1 MLRMSRTRQQQIAST
16 LAMERQIGLV
26 LPGGGARGAY
36 QVGVL
41 KALAELLPRRS
52 PNPFAVLSG
61 TSAGAISAA
70 VLATRARVF
79 RVAVND
85 LERVWANFR
94 SEQVFHCDSATML
107 KSSLRWIAALIFGGL
122 GGQNP
127 RALLDNEPLGELLRE
142 RLNFNAIQEAIDQG
156 YLEALAITA
165 AGYDSARS
173 VSFFQASPAH
183 QSWDRVRRK
192 GRPTTITLDHLMASI
207 AVPMIF
213 PPVRVGQEYFGDG
226 AMRQATPLSP
236 ALHLGAE
243 RILVI
248 GVRNEVIDPLPGPGE
263 LVPYPSFGKIAGY
276 VLDALFMDGLSSD
289 LESLTRINLILEK
302 LPGRVLQGE
311 FGLLHHTDALV
322 MLPSRDIREIAGRH
336 IAEMPKPF
344 RLLMRGVGA
353 TKHSGSQLLSYLL
366 FESGYTRE
374 LIRLGYDDA
383 MARQAELISFMEG
396 EPVQVP
402 GGIAGWRYLSDEY
415 SKRLRVLKIDE
426 AVLAASR

>member
-1 MLRMSRTRQQQIAST
+1 M
-16 LAMERQIGLV
+16 
-26 LPGGGARGAY
+26 
-36 QVGVL
+36 
-41 KALAELLPRRS
+41 
-52 PNPFAVLSG
+52 LSG

-79 RVAVND
+79 RAAVND

-94 SEQVFHCDSATML
+94 SEQIFRCDSATML

-127 RALLDNEPLGELLRE
+127 RALLDNEPLWDLLRA
-142 RLNFNAIQEAIDQG
+142 RVNFDAIQEAIDQG

-173 VSFFQASPAH
+173 VSFFQGTPAH

-192 GRPTTITLDHLMASI
+192 GRPTAITLEHLMASI

-248 GVRNEVIDPLPGPGE
+248 GVRNETIDPLPGPGE

-276 VLDALFMDGLSSD
+276 VLDALFMDGL
-289 LESLTRINLILEK
+289 LSLI
-302 LPGRVLQGE
+302 
-311 FGLLHHTDALV
+311 
-322 MLPSRDIREIAGRH
+322 H
-336 IAEMPKPF
+336 I
-344 RLLMRGVGA
+344 
-353 TKHSGSQLLSYLL
+353 
-366 FESGYTRE
+366 
-374 LIRLGYDDA
+374 
-383 MARQAELISFMEG
+383 
-396 EPVQVP
+396 
-402 GGIAGWRYLSDEY
+402 
-415 SKRLRVLKIDE
+415 
-426 AVLAASR
+426 

>member
-1 MLRMSRTRQQQIAST
+1 MSRTRQQQVAST

-94 SEQVFHCDSATML
+94 SEQIFRCDSATML
-107 KSSLRWIAALIFGGL
+107 KSSLRWIAALVVGGL

-127 RALLDNEPLGELLRE
+127 RALLDNEPLWELLRE
-142 RLNFNAIQEAIDQG
+142 RLNFDAIQEAIDQG

-173 VSFFQASPAH
+173 VSFFQANPAH

-192 GRPTTITLDHLMASI
+192 GRPSTITLDHLMASI

-248 GVRNEVIDPLPGPGE
+248 GVRNEAIDPLPGPDE

-289 LESLTRINLILEK
+289 LESLMRINMILEK

-322 MLPSRDIREIAGRH
+322 MLPSRDIREVAGRH
-336 IAEMPKPF
+336 IAEMPKPL

-374 LIRLGYDDA
+374 LIQLGYDDA
-383 MARQAELISFMEG
+383 MARQAEMISFMEG
-396 EPVQVP
+396 EPVEVP
-402 GGIAGWRYLSDEY
+402 GGISGWRYLSDEY

-426 AVLAASR
+426 AALAASR